1 MKSNKLKTIIESYP
15 EYEFLI
21 ADGYDDCSIGY
32 DYGMGEPIR
41 LIYSV
46 KKILNKL
53 TKEMIKEGIPEDEA
67 IMDAIEHF
75 EFNMRGGYVGEKTP
89 IWCQD
94 DF

>member
-1 MKSNKLKTIIESYP
+1 MSKLQRILDYLP
-15 EYEFLI
+15 EEEILK
-21 ADGYDDCSIGY
+21 ADGYDDCIIGY
-32 DYGMGEPIR
+32 EYGADCVR

-53 TKEMIKEGIPEDEA
+53 VKQDYMTDDE
-67 IMDAIEHF
+67 AIEHF
-75 EFNMRGGYVGEKTP
+75 EFNMRGGYVGEQTP